1 MSAQLSTE
9 LPTNLRRRGEIV
21 GIVCGIFA
29 FPFAFSGGDL
39 GAMLPAG
46 PTGVILPIVFASML
60 AGIIA
65 CAFGRSAGEATAGFA
80 PRVGI
85 RGALVA
91 TLAGGALTV
100 LAATLHAF
108 GTGHPAENGGWL
120 TLSAL
125 VLPRSRPYQVLVI
138 TLLGIPPAI
147 FFGMAGAFITAML
160 RNPPPSSGVGG
171 AGSASQSRP
180 ARSALFAV
188 VLVLSAIGYLSPFA
202 VPLRP
207 KPKPIVVAPVV
218 APVVEPPPPP
228 PPKWSYRKSEFF
240 DTAEAQN
247 IDLSDRRML
256 GEIAADLPVALAPD
270 GRNFAFCVH
279 RDNAVSVEIRDL
291 ETLDTVGRFSPG
303 ADPTSFAW
311 SPDSRRLFFVS
322 EQRGR
327 RIAVFDPAENR
338 LYPLPQPKDA
348 WLPDG
353 LPLWWEPKEVLFMDG
368 KKAVSTLDL
377 ETLRARPI
385 EENAKWKTLSK
396 EQQDDVQRRLF
407 VHLSSSPRWRMALH
421 GFVHDYDVPPKS
433 QVWRTNEILQ
443 FALFHPVK
451 SYARIIPTIN
461 AAVGDS
467 FVSATDGTKLVRI
480 RNQQA
485 EVFYFDTR
493 MPPSLTCRVTMPTA
507 PDSSLADQL
516 AKKALCVFVCAPLVN
531 PLNGKTVGPNRD
543 RVKALGRIAKW
554 SEKNADVWIEEEYF
568 PVQPGDVIADLHAW
582 DERNP
587 KGIGE
592 FGRGE
597 WWTAIEALAATS
609 DIPTLKETPP
619 IDRNLRLI
627 FGAGRGADRLDSIDA
642 SRPHKTAAVTGSP
655 SGPLPTAPTFLPPK
669 SPDVPPEVKGR
680 LIGFIQL
687 HHVKSSR
694 NDVTGMLA
702 DYGERIDYLS
712 HGIVDRNFIRKDE
725 TGYHSPGTRVLET
738 VRPTPVI
745 EELAGGGYA
754 ANYSMAFEWHQ
765 ANGRWSKGLADVS
778 LQIEMTPEGPKITR
792 QRAEV
797 RERQQGP

>member
-1 MSAQLSTE
+1 MSAQFSPE
-9 LPTNLRRRGEIV
+9 LPTNLRRRGEII
-21 GIVCGIFA
+21 GIGCGLLA

-108 GTGHPAENGGWL
+108 GIGHPAENGGWL
-120 TLSAL
+120 TLSAF

-160 RNPPPSSGVGG
+160 RNPPPSSGVDGS
-171 AGSASQSRP
+171 GSASQSRP

-240 DTAEAQN
+240 DKAEAQN
-247 IDLSDRRML
+247 IDISDRRQL
-256 GEIAADLPVALAPD
+256 GEIVAELPVAMAPD
-270 GRNFAFCVH
+270 GRNFAVCVR
-279 RDNAVSVEIRDL
+279 RDNSTSVEIRDL
-291 ETLDTVGRFSPG
+291 ETLDTVGRFTPA
-303 ADPTSFAW
+303 ADPTAFAW

-322 EQRGR
+322 EQRSR

-348 WLPDG
+348 RLPDG
-353 LPLWWEPKEVLFMDG
+353 LPLWWEPKEVLFIDG
-368 KKAVSTLDL
+368 NKAVSTLDL
-377 ETLRARPI
+377 DTLRARPI
-385 EENAKWKTLSK
+385 EENAKWKSLSK
-396 EQQDDVQRRLF
+396 EQQDDVQRRPF
-407 VHLSSSPRWRMALH
+407 VHLSSTPLWRMALH
-421 GFVHDYDVPPKS
+421 GFIHDYDVPPKA

-443 FALFHPVK
+443 FALFHPLK
-451 SYARIIPTIN
+451 SYARIFPTIN

-467 FVSATDGTKLVRI
+467 FVAAADGTKLVRI

-587 KGIGE
+587 KGTGE
-592 FGRGE
+592 LGRGE
-597 WWTAIEALAATS
+597 WWTAIEALAPSS

-619 IDRNLRLI
+619 IDRNLRMI
-627 FGAGRGADRLDSIDA
+627 FGASRGADRLDSVDA
-642 SRPHKTAAVTGSP
+642 SRPHKAAAVTGSP
-655 SGPLPTAPTFLPPK
+655 SGPLPSAPTFAPPK
-669 SPDVPPEVKGR
+669 TSGLTPEASRGVQT
-680 LIGFIQL
+680 FIQM
-687 HHVKSSR
+687 HHAKSTR
-694 NDVTGMLA
+694 GDVEGMLA
-702 DYGERIDYLS
+702 DYADRVDYFDR
-712 HGIVDRNFIRKDE
+712 GMVDRNYIRKDE
-725 TGYHSPGTRVLET
+725 LEYHAPGVRLTENFRVFPVFELLSDGSLAATYTIAYERH
-738 VRPTPVI
+738 RPD
-745 EELAGGGYA
+745 
-754 ANYSMAFEWHQ
+754 
-765 ANGRWSKGLADVS
+765 GRWQKGLADIS
-778 LQIEMTPEGPKITR
+778 LTLELTPNGPKIIR
-792 QRAEV
+792 QRSEV
-797 RERQQGP
+797 HDKQQGP